1 MGTSSLG
8 ACSSRP
14 RERMHDVSVHAP
26 CLLLVVFCRRGRGS
40 PAIAG
45 PRALLVHVTRLRT
58 PLASLVVKVTTGQT
72 MHQEGVSRVVER
84 RQHVAFA
91 QEVQRP
97 DLLLG
102 ADCDVETL
110 IQ

>member
-1 MGTSSLG
+1 
-8 ACSSRP
+8 
-14 RERMHDVSVHAP
+14 MHDVSVHAP
-26 CLLLVVFCRRGRGS
+26 CLLLV
-40 PAIAG
+40 IAG
-45 PRALLVHVTRLRT
+45 TQALLVHVTRLRT

-72 MHQEGVSRVVER
+72 RPQQGESRVVER

-97 DLLLG
+97 DLFLG